1 MMIIDYP
8 NHRRRNC
15 ETGVLANMLEWYGMN
30 LSEEM
35 IFGIGSGLYFMYSP
49 ILAVE
54 GTCYPLMRLQP
65 VEMVKRVAERLKL
78 DIRVKSFG
86 ENKRRATAVLDRMVS
101 RDIPVG
107 VVLNV
112 KGLSYFNVSGME
124 SDFNGHIVTIIG
136 MDDNDYIVA
145 ETDSRLATDEYF
157 RIGKE
162 MISDIRFSPGI
173 GAPHGKIFWMASP
186 VDSPS
191 IDGRLK
197 EATVLGLEESC
208 NKFLR
213 VILPHYGVKGLH
225 YFANDLR
232 TWEKR
237 FNSREISYKLM
248 WYYRLIERA
257 GTGGSGYRY
266 IYRDFL
272 KEASQLFESEVLDD
286 CAKMMN
292 LSAEHWRLFNVEG
305 RRFIKSKDVEVLLG
319 MADIIDQ
326 IGEYE
331 YETFSKIQK
340 EFLSQRK

>member
-1 MMIIDYP
+1 MITGYP
-8 NHRRRNC
+8 NQRRRNC
-15 ETGVLANMLEWYGMN
+15 ETGVLANMLEWYGIT

-35 IFGIGSGLYFMYSP
+35 LFGIGSGLYFMYSP
-49 ILAVE
+49 ILSVD

-86 ENKRRATAVLDRMVS
+86 ENKRRATAVLDRIVS

-136 MDDNDYIVA
+136 MDDKDYIVA
-145 ETDSRLATDEYF
+145 ETDSRLASDEYF
-157 RIGKE
+157 RVEKDI
-162 MISDIRFSPGI
+162 ISDIRFSPGI
-173 GAPHGKIFWMASP
+173 GAPHGKIFWMESSGDINPIAT
-186 VDSPS
+186 
-191 IDGRLK
+191 RLK
-197 EATVLGLEESC
+197 EAVTLGLEESC

-213 VILPHYGVKGLH
+213 TILPHYGVKGLH

-286 CAKMMN
+286 CAQMMN

-305 RRFIKSKDVEVLLG
+305 RRFIKSKDVEVLRG

-331 YETFSKIQK
+331 YETFFKIQK
-340 EFLSQRK
+340 EFLGHRK

>member
-1 MMIIDYP
+1 MIIDYP

-49 ILAVE
+49 ILAVD
-54 GTCYPLMRLQP
+54 GTCYPMMRLQP
-65 VEMVKRVAERLKL
+65 VEMVKRVADRLNL

-86 ENKRRATAVLDRMVS
+86 ENKKKAKAFLDGIVDRN
-101 RDIPVG
+101 IPVG

-112 KGLSYFNVSGME
+112 KGLSYFNVSGIV
-124 SDFNGHIVTIIG
+124 SDFNGHVVAVIG
-136 MDDNDYIVA
+136 NDDTDYVIA
-145 ETDSRLATDEYF
+145 ETDNRLASDECFRVGKDMITDL
-157 RIGKE
+157 
-162 MISDIRFSPGI
+162 RFSPGI
-173 GAPHGKIFWMASP
+173 GASHGKIFWMEPP
-186 VDSPS
+186 VGSPS
-191 IDGRLK
+191 IDARLK

-225 YFANDLR
+225 YFAKDLR
-232 TWEKR
+232 TWGER
-237 FNSREISYKLM
+237 FDSREIAFKLM

-286 CAKMMN
+286 CANTMN

-305 RRFIKSKDVEVLLG
+305 RRYIKNKDAEILKRL
-319 MADIIDQ
+319 ADIIDQ
-326 IGEYE
+326 IGDYE
-331 YETFSKIQK
+331 YQTFFKIQK
-340 EFLSQRK
+340 QFIHE

>member
-49 ILAVE
+49 ILAVD
-54 GTCYPLMRLQP
+54 GTCYPMMRLQP
-65 VEMVKRVAERLKL
+65 VEMVKRVADRLNL

-86 ENKRRATAVLDRMVS
+86 ENKKKAKAFLDGIVDRN
-101 RDIPVG
+101 IPVG

-112 KGLSYFNVSGME
+112 KGLSYFNVSGIV
-124 SDFNGHIVTIIG
+124 SDFNGHVVAVIG
-136 MDDNDYIVA
+136 NDDTDYVIA
-145 ETDSRLATDEYF
+145 ETDNRLASDECFRVGKDMITDL
-157 RIGKE
+157 
-162 MISDIRFSPGI
+162 RFSPGI
-173 GAPHGKIFWMASP
+173 GASHGKIFWMEPP
-186 VDSPS
+186 VGSPS
-191 IDGRLK
+191 IDARLK
-197 EATVLGLEESC
+197 EATLLGLEESC

-225 YFANDLR
+225 YFAKDLR
-232 TWEKR
+232 TWGER
-237 FNSREISYKLM
+237 FDSREISFKLM

-286 CAKMMN
+286 CANTMN

-305 RRFIKSKDVEVLLG
+305 RRYIKNKDAEILKRL
-319 MADIIDQ
+319 ADIIDQ
-326 IGEYE
+326 IGDYE
-331 YETFSKIQK
+331 YQTFFKIQK
-340 EFLSQRK
+340 QFIHEQ

>member
-1 MMIIDYP
+1 MIIDYP

-15 ETGVLANMLEWYGMN
+15 ETGVLANMLELYGMN

-49 ILAVE
+49 ILAVD
-54 GTCYPLMRLQP
+54 GTCYPMMRLQP
-65 VEMVKRVAERLKL
+65 VEMVKRVADRLNL

-86 ENKRRATAVLDRMVS
+86 ENKKKAKAFLDGIVDRN
-101 RDIPVG
+101 IPVG

-112 KGLSYFNVSGME
+112 KGLSYFNVSGIV
-124 SDFNGHIVTIIG
+124 SDFNGHVVAVIG
-136 MDDNDYIVA
+136 TDDTDYVIA
-145 ETDSRLATDEYF
+145 ETDNRLASDECFRVGKDMITDL
-157 RIGKE
+157 
-162 MISDIRFSPGI
+162 RFSPGI
-173 GAPHGKIFWMASP
+173 GASHGKIFWMELP
-186 VDSPS
+186 VGSPS
-191 IDGRLK
+191 IDARLK
-197 EATVLGLEESC
+197 EATLLGLEESC

-225 YFANDLR
+225 YFAKDLR
-232 TWEKR
+232 TWGER
-237 FNSREISYKLM
+237 FDSREISFKLM

-286 CAKMMN
+286 CANTMN

-305 RRFIKSKDVEVLLG
+305 RRYIKNKDAEILKRL
-319 MADIIDQ
+319 ADIIDQ
-326 IGEYE
+326 IGDYE
-331 YETFSKIQK
+331 YQTFFKIQK
-340 EFLSQRK
+340 QFIHEQ